1 MFVTQVTVCYVGN
14 NVSNV
19 GNSVSYVGKLLVMY
33 TKMLDMLAVMLV
45 MSVIMSFML
54 EVGVPSNGVS
64 KIMNRSKLEV
74 NQCDVQN
81 IFRTYMKEDS
91 MGCQISSPIEKSQT
105 IYCIKYFILYTK
117 LAQLLIELGLQTVKP
132 SSPSTEELHDPTEEA
147 NSDLFI

>member
-1 MFVTQVTVCYVGN
+1 MLNYVGNNVSYVGNNFCYVGN

-91 MGCQISSPIEKSQT
+91 MGCQISSPIEKS
-105 IYCIKYFILYTK
+105 
-117 LAQLLIELGLQTVKP
+117 
-132 SSPSTEELHDPTEEA
+132 
-147 NSDLFI
+147 